1 MIVAFGLINAQPV
14 YQKPA
19 VFFFANALGLCAEV
33 AILFSIHALT
43 RKVQVRKFIL
53 LMLLSTG
60 YCGLMEISRIYI
72 DPNLPTLLYSLA
84 SLALALS
91 TYAAYKSSLKSEIG
105 KNLFLKWIGAI
116 EIFLAI
122 LALVR
127 VSSYFMGAPI
137 KPHEP
142 TILIAIFYALYVF
155 LCISRY
161 VAYQSLR
168 ISWVDPRAPQ
178 PNILNKNLAKVIKEK
193 DRLLN
198 DLISSNR
205 AIGISSL
212 ASSLAHQLSQ
222 PLTSIGIQIEIIQRD
237 LLESN
242 QNQNLI
248 QPLNKTLEQVEKLS
262 DLVKNLRH
270 LFQSRNEQFGPVDLE
285 KLTLEILELIEPTL
299 KSKKITLTKSIES
312 NLVVDGDKIQLQQV
326 LINLF
331 NNAIDAI
338 AENRSSGNEIKI
350 TITCNDQFAKLSIED
365 SGTGIKHELL
375 PKLFDLYRTTKKDGL
390 GVGLW
395 LSKIIIDKHH
405 GNITATNGVNG
416 GAIFEIQ
423 IPLAREKGINS

>member
-1 MIVAFGLINAQPV
+1 MNPLIPLSVLYFCMTVGSAGILYFSFKGQIDTSGKFFLLAEAVTIPMIVAFGLINAQPV

-155 LCISRY
+155 LCISRSY
-161 VAYQSLR
+161 
-168 ISWVDPRAPQ
+168 
-178 PNILNKNLAKVIKEK
+178 
-193 DRLLN
+193 
-198 DLISSNR
+198 
-205 AIGISSL
+205 
-212 ASSLAHQLSQ
+212 
-222 PLTSIGIQIEIIQRD
+222 
-237 LLESN
+237 
-242 QNQNLI
+242 
-248 QPLNKTLEQVEKLS
+248 
-262 DLVKNLRH
+262 
-270 LFQSRNEQFGPVDLE
+270 
-285 KLTLEILELIEPTL
+285 
-299 KSKKITLTKSIES
+299 
-312 NLVVDGDKIQLQQV
+312 
-326 LINLF
+326 
-331 NNAIDAI
+331 
-338 AENRSSGNEIKI
+338 
-350 TITCNDQFAKLSIED
+350 
-365 SGTGIKHELL
+365 
-375 PKLFDLYRTTKKDGL
+375 
-390 GVGLW
+390 
-395 LSKIIIDKHH
+395 
-405 GNITATNGVNG
+405 
-416 GAIFEIQ
+416 
-423 IPLAREKGINS
+423 